1 MTTRILSRQVRT
13 FDASTAST
21 SYQVAGNI
29 VTIAAYKITIVNAS
43 TKDVNVS
50 DGSTQDAYYVPAG
63 SSISVG
69 EGITGGPQQE
79 DKQASSRSQT
89 QYQVKLPSGVAGT
102 GTIVIT
108 VLGY

>member
-1 MTTRILSRQVRT
+1 MNRLLSRQVRT
-13 FDASTAST
+13 FDASTATT
-21 SYQVAGNI
+21 SYQNAGNV
-29 VTIAAYKITIVNAS
+29 VTIAAYKISIVNAS

-50 DGSTQDAYYVPAG
+50 DGSSQDAYYVPAG

-69 EGITGGPQQE
+69 EGLASGPQQE
-79 DKQASSRSQT
+79 DKQASSRSQS

-102 GTIVIT
+102 GIVVIT